1 MPLHF
6 LKQRRYF
13 MALVLSC
20 CFILLLSGCVTTWK
34 QPASTETP
42 QPISSPY
49 DQHAYRF
56 LQFDSGLKILL
67 VSDPLAEKA
76 AASMNVNAG
85 SLHEPDAWPG
95 LAHFLEHML
104 FLGTADFPEPD
115 GYQQLISE
123 QGGSYNA
130 FTASRDTNYF
140 FDIQPAAFDAALARF
155 SRFFV
160 DPLLNEDYLQ
170 REVNAVDA
178 EWSGTLQNDGRRFFD
193 VLRTAL
199 NPDHPA
205 SRFSAGNRSTLN
217 IHDPALREALL
228 DYHQRFY
235 VAELMSLAL
244 VGPQSLDELES
255 LARQHFSDLRQAE
268 QDQAPVRFAQPLLL
282 DQQLPMQLEMQPLRR
297 EYQLSLI
304 FSIPDP
310 QLHQGVQADRF
321 LAYLIHHEGEN
332 SLFDYL
338 RREGWITALSAGS
351 GFNTGEEALFFI
363 DFTLTAEGAQQAE
376 TVTALVFHW
385 LEMIQE
391 QGLEAWRYQEL
402 AQIAEQ
408 NFLFQENSDPSDFA
422 TFLAL
427 QMAYTSPEQLLR
439 QPYAFDR
446 FDLEVIE
453 HTLQLLQPERL
464 VSILVTPEA
473 QTSATTRWVPAQF
486 HRETNLPP
494 LDWRQVPRPEALA
507 LPEPNPFITDEHTL
521 LEGESLPLP
530 ERLEHPSRIEVWH
543 GQDTSFG
550 LPQGD
555 IYINLIQ
562 PQVLENREARL
573 LARLTASWLEDRLNN
588 PTYPARLAG
597 LHYSIDPHARGIT
610 IQVSGLTAK
619 QPELLEQLLSA
630 LGQPQVH
637 PNDFRLLRDRWIQQ
651 LENQQHDRPIQ
662 QLVRQLY
669 LSMIDPIWPTS
680 ELLEVLDGLSYT
692 DLQEFID
699 HYTDQLAIQLLT
711 VGNLDQATTLA
722 IADQLANRFDP
733 QIDPQQLQLMQR
745 ALPAGLWQQTVPLDH
760 NDAALFWYVQGQ
772 PTDGRSAA
780 AFEQEA
786 LMRLVQQLQSAEFFH
801 QLRTEQQLG
810 YAVFT
815 GIFPLKNT
823 AGLFYFIQS
832 PAAEPAVLAEAISAF
847 MQMDRQRLSALPIE
861 RFEAQKQSLTQQLR
875 QADTRLSDRAAR
887 WWNLLSEYGADI
899 QPEDF
904 ERRAQLADR
913 IEQISHAELL
923 AFYDQI
929 LAQQLGQMLLSS
941 PSDQP
946 LPGDSAQPSDWPL
959 IELD

>member
-1 MPLHF
+1 MSLHF
-6 LKQRRYF
+6 FAQRRAF
-13 MALVLSC
+13 TALVLSC
-20 CFILLLSGCVTTWK
+20 CLLLLLSGCVTTWH
-34 QPASTETP
+34 ASSKIEAP
-42 QPISSPY
+42 QPITSPY
-49 DQHAYRF
+49 DPHSYRYLEF
-56 LQFDSGLKILL
+56 ESGLQVLL
-67 VSDPLAEKA
+67 VSDPQAEKA

-178 EWSGTLQNDGRRFFD
+178 EWSGTLQSDGRRFFD

-199 NPDHPA
+199 NPEHPA
-205 SRFSAGNRSTLN
+205 SRFSAGNRATLDIDN
-217 IHDPALREALL
+217 PALREALL

-244 VGPQSLDELES
+244 VGPHSLDELET

-268 QDQAPVRFAQPLLL
+268 QDHTPVRFTQPLLV
-282 DQQLPMQLEMQPLRR
+282 DQQLPMQLQMEPLRR
-297 EYQLSLI
+297 DYQLSLI

-310 QLHQGVQADRF
+310 QLHQKVQADRF

-376 TVTALVFHW
+376 TITAWVFHW
-385 LEMIQE
+385 LEMIQQ
-391 QGLEAWRYQEL
+391 QGIEAWRYQEL
-402 AQIAEQ
+402 AQITEQ
-408 NFLFQENSDPSDFA
+408 SFLFQESNDPSDFA

-439 QPYAFDR
+439 QPYAFDH
-446 FDLEVIE
+446 FDVEVIE
-453 HTLQLLQPERL
+453 RTLQHLQPERL
-464 VSILVTPEA
+464 VSILVTPDA
-473 QTSATTRWVPAQF
+473 QTSATTDWVPARY
-486 HRETNLPP
+486 HRETNLPAIE
-494 LDWRQVPRPEALA
+494 WRQVPRPEALQ
-507 LPEPNPFITDEHTL
+507 LPEPNPFITDQHKL
-521 LEGESLPLP
+521 VEGESLAVPV
-530 ERLEHPSRIEVWH
+530 RLDHPSRIEVWH

-562 PQVLENREARL
+562 PQVLDNREARL
-573 LARLTASWLEDRLNN
+573 LAGLTASWLEDRLNN

-597 LHYSIDPHARGIT
+597 LHYSIDSHARGIT

-630 LGQPQVH
+630 LDQPQVH

-651 LENQQHDRPIQ
+651 LENRQHDRPIQ

-669 LSMIDPIWPTS
+669 LSMIDPTWPTS
-680 ELLEVLDGLSYT
+680 ELLEVLDGLAYT
-692 DLQEFID
+692 DLQDFID

-722 IADQLANRFDP
+722 IADQLASRFDP

-745 ALPAGLWQQTVPLDH
+745 ALPAGLWQQSIPIDH

-815 GIFPLKNT
+815 GVFPLKNT

-832 PAAEPAVLAEAISAF
+832 PVAQPSALAAAIADFIES
-847 MQMDRQRLSALPIE
+847 DRQRLAALPSE
-861 RFEAQKQSLTQQLR
+861 RFEAQKNSLIQQLR
-875 QADTRLSDRAAR
+875 QADTRLSDRSAR

-899 QPEDF
+899 QPDDF

-923 AFYDQI
+923 AFYDQL
-929 LAQQLGQMLLSS
+929 LAQELGQMLLSS
-941 PSDQP
+941 PTDQP
-946 LPGDSAQPSDWPL
+946 LPGANAQPSDWPL
-959 IELD
+959 IEFD